1 MRHDL
6 ALQTAASRVEAL
18 ASPSTLC
25 RFEQRFD
32 RQAAVALHHVLL
44 DQFIQAHPRPP
55 KRVVLDFDATDTP
68 LHGEQEGRFF
78 HGYYDRYC
86 YLPLYVFGGHHLLV
100 SDLRPSHIDAAKHR
114 LAILSQLVK
123 ARRPHWPKVEIIL
136 RGESGF
142 CRRRLLNGCDRQPV
156 RYIVGIAKNARLQAA
171 DWLAEAKARYETRDH
186 KQRLFASIQC
196 GDQSA
201 ADRPIPV

>member
-1 MRHDL
+1 ME
-6 ALQTAASRVEAL
+6 TL

-32 RQAAVALHHVLL
+32 RRAAVALHHVLL
-44 DQFIQAHPRPP
+44 DQLVKAHPRPP
-55 KRVVLDFDATDTP
+55 RRLILDFDATDTP

-86 YLPLYVFGGHHLLV
+86 YLPLYVFCGRHLLV

-123 ARRPHWPKVEIIL
+123 ARRPHGPKVEMIL
-136 RGESGF
+136 RGDSGF
-142 CRRRLLNGCDRQPV
+142 CRWRLLNGCDRQRV
-156 RYIVGIAKNARLQAA
+156 GYIVGIVKNVRL
-171 DWLAEAKARYETRDH
+171 
-186 KQRLFASIQC
+186 S
-196 GDQSA
+196 G
-201 ADRPIPV
+201 